1 MGFSKLNNE
10 KSNTIK
16 RIITMEK
23 NNAIYSTMVRAGR
36 TTYFVDLR
44 EAKNGNK
51 YLSIS
56 ENKISNE
63 KGRERVTLRVFGE
76 TIEQFKLAVEEAAKA
91 VAQ

>member
-1 MGFSKLNNE
+1 MD
-10 KSNTIK
+10 
-16 RIITMEK
+16 K

-44 EAKNGNK
+44 EAKNGSK

-63 KGRERVTLRVFGE
+63 KGKERVTLRVFGE
-76 TIEQFKLAVEEAAKA
+76 TIEQFRQAVEEASKA
-91 VAQ
+91 VPQ